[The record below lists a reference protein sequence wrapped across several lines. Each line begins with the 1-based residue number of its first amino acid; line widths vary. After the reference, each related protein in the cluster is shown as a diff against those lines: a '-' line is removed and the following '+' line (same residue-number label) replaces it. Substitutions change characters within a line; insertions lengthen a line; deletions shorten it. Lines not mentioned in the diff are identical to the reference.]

1 MSPARRLV
9 SMLLVLLCIGMLLL
23 DVRAWV
29 VPYARVGLTVSAD
42 GTRIV
47 RLRDP
52 VAANAAGV
60 RVGDHIDVRGTTLA
74 QRLRL
79 FVGTVPGGVVHAR
92 IAHADGPFRDVTLV
106 ANPVATLADTLAGR
120 ATLATA
126 MYVLSQF
133 ANAILAFGVAAVI
146 AWRRPSV
153 AAAALVY
160 AAGGTVLATQLAGTF
175 AWLPDPLFVVIAFAC
190 GTLFAQ
196 LPAYALLV
204 FLAWFPHAP
213 ATPREWTFARWA
225 AGVFVLACIFE
236 SVRTWNWKSYLPA
249 ELVAEAASPW
259 LATAAVIVF
268 TATAYAMASGETRR
282 RIAWVLVGVVL
293 STVGLTVFNAVGLTP
308 ATAIGAE
315 ARSWW
320 YAAMDVLG
328 MSIWLS
334 LAYAVLRHR
343 VLDLGFVVN
352 RTLVY
357 GVLTSLVVVVVSLVD
372 WLCGHFLASRFS
384 LAFEAVVAVGLG
396 LTLNR
401 LHGSTERLV
410 DRVVFRERHRAET
423 RLRQRATALAFAQSE
438 TDIDTTLASDACA
451 ILRLGSGAV
460 FRRDPDA
467 AARYRRVAARA
478 WDDDDAT
485 VIDAGSIL
493 VRSLLTE
500 RGIVVLEDLAI
511 EQPGLPAGLA
521 RPVIAVPIAF
531 QSELVGFVLYGPH
544 VDGTLPDPEELDLLQ
559 QLAKAAGSVYEIVE
573 LRSWRRSLLTSSA
586 VALS

>member
-1 MSPARRLV
+1 
-9 SMLLVLLCIGMLLL
+9 
-23 DVRAWV
+23 
-29 VPYARVGLTVSAD
+29 
-42 GTRIV
+42 
-47 RLRDP
+47 
-52 VAANAAGV
+52 
-60 RVGDHIDVRGTTLA
+60 
-74 QRLRL
+74 
-79 FVGTVPGGVVHAR
+79 
-92 IAHADGPFRDVTLV
+92 
-106 ANPVATLADTLAGR
+106 
-120 ATLATA
+120 

-133 ANAILAFGVAAVI
+133 TNAILAFGVAAVI

-160 AAGGTVLATQLAGTF
+160 AAAGTVEAARLTATF
-175 AWLPDPLFVVIAFAC
+175 AWLPDPLFAAIAFAC

-204 FLAWFPHAP
+204 FLAWFPRAP

-225 AGVFVLACIFE
+225 AGVFVVACIFE
-236 SVRTWNWKSYLPA
+236 CVKTWNWKTYLPG
-249 ELVAEAASPW
+249 ELLAQAASPW
-259 LATAAVIVF
+259 LAAAVVIVF
-268 TATAYAMASGETRR
+268 TAAAYAMASGETRR
-282 RIAWVLVGVVL
+282 RIAWVLVGIVL
-293 STVGLTVFNAVGLTP
+293 STVGLTLYNAVGQVP
-308 ATAIGAE
+308 GTALGPD
-315 ARSWW
+315 ARAWW
-320 YAAMDVLG
+320 YAAMDVVG

-372 WLCGHFLASRFS
+372 WLCGHVLASRFS

-396 LTLNR
+396 LALNR
-401 LHGSTERLV
+401 LHGRTERLV

-438 TDIDTTLASDACA
+438 TDIDATLASDACA

-478 WDDDDAT
+478 WDDAHAM

-511 EQPGLPAGLA
+511 EQPGLPGGLA
-521 RPVIAVPIAF
+521 RPAFAVPIAF

-544 VDGTLPDPEELDLLQ
+544 LDGTLPDPEELDLLQ
-559 QLAKAAGSVYEIVE
+559 QLAKAAGGVYEIVE
-573 LRSWRRSLLTSSA
+573 LRSWRRSLLTASA

>member
-1 MSPARRLV
+1 
-9 SMLLVLLCIGMLLL
+9 MLLVLLCIGMLFL

-29 VPYARVGLTVSAD
+29 LPTGKLGVSVSAD

-52 VAANAAGV
+52 AAANAAGV
-60 RVGDHIDVRGTTLA
+60 YVGDRIDVRGMTLP

-79 FVGTVPGGVVHAR
+79 FAGTVPGGVVQAR
-92 IAHADGPFRDVTLV
+92 VAHAGGPFRDVTLV
-106 ANPVATLADTLAGR
+106 AKPTATLADTLAGR
-120 ATLATA
+120 ATVATA
-126 MYVLSQF
+126 MYVLSQITI
-133 ANAILAFGVAAVI
+133 ALLALGVAAVI

-153 AAAALVY
+153 AAAVLVY
-160 AAGGTVLATQLAGTF
+160 AAGGTVEATRLAATF
-175 AWLPDPLFVVIAFAC
+175 ASLPDPLFAAIALVC
-190 GTLFAQ
+190 GAVFAQ

-204 FLAWFPHAP
+204 FLAWFPRAP

-225 AGVFVLACIFE
+225 VGAFVVACIFE
-236 SVRTWNWKSYLPA
+236 FVKTWYWKSYLPG

-268 TATAYAMASGETRR
+268 TVTRYAMASGETRR
-282 RIAWVLVGVVL
+282 RIAWVLVGLVL
-293 STVGLTVFNAVGLTP
+293 STVGLTVFNAVALLPVTVVGP
-308 ATAIGAE
+308 E
-315 ARSWW
+315 AKSWW
-320 YAAMDVLG
+320 YAAMDVLS
-328 MSIWLS
+328 MSLWLS

-357 GVLTSLVVVVVSLVD
+357 GLLTTLVVVVVSLVD

-384 LAFEAVVAVGLG
+384 LAFEAIVAVGLG
-396 LTLNR
+396 LALNN
-401 LHGSTERLV
+401 LHGRTEHLV

-423 RLRQRATALAFAQSE
+423 RLRQRASALAFAQSE

-451 ILRLGSGAV
+451 ILRLASGAV

-467 AARYRRVAARA
+467 GARYRRVAAHGWEDA
-478 WDDDDAT
+478 DAT

-511 EQPGLPAGLA
+511 EQPGLPGGLA
-521 RPVIAVPIAF
+521 RPAIAVPIAF
-531 QSELVGFVLYGPH
+531 QPELVGFVLYALH
-544 VDGTLPDPEELDLLQ
+544 VDGTLPDPEELDLLH
-559 QLAKAAGSVYEIVE
+559 QLAKSAGSVYEIVE
-573 LRSWRRSLLTSSA
+573 LRSWRRSLLTASA